1 VDRALVVRGVVSDL
15 EVRSRIAGVVRTL
28 ADHAAAIREA

>member
-1 VDRALVVRGVVSDL
+1 MIDGVVSDDD
-15 EVRSRIAGVVRTL
+15 VRSRIAAVVRTL